1 LVVFPAQPLPRNQTQ
16 TSIAIGWVFRL
27 AFLDKAFG
35 LGFATEDGDAWLN
48 GGPHMGPGSRVGVS
62 ADREALPGSEVA
74 AHTRNHA
81 GPLPNAAPS
90 VCAPDTLMTSER

>member
-1 LVVFPAQPLPRNQTQ
+1 MAVVC
-16 TSIAIGWVFRL
+16 IAIGWVFL
-27 AFLDKAFG
+27 WAFLDKAFG
-35 LGFATEDGDAWLN
+35 FWVATEGGDAWLN
-48 GGPHMGPGSRVGVS
+48 GGPHMGSGSRVGVS

-81 GPLPNAAPS
+81 GPVPNAAPR